1 MNQFDIPILF
11 LIFNRPETTI
21 LVFNEIRKIK
31 PKTLYIAADGPRSI
45 EEEKI
50 CIECR
55 SISEK
60 IDWECDLKIL
70 YRRENLGCK
79 LAVSEAITWFFE
91 NNEMGIILED
101 DCLPLPSF
109 FPFCKE
115 LLIKYKDEVNI
126 MHISGNNFQLGNDKN
141 EQSSYYF
148 SRYPHIWGWASWKR
162 AWLKYDIEM
171 KNYPKLLKNKEF
183 VKYADNFIMKLV
195 YEKKLSTW
203 DSQWLYSVNFENGL
217 SILPRYNLV
226 KNIGFSEKNATNT
239 IAVPKWFKKM
249 IYKDIETIIHPIS
262 IKLDDKADLFTRNN
276 ILSNKRMRIKEKI
289 RKIISSLKL
298 N

>member
-11 LIFNRPETTI
+11 LIFNRPDTTS
-21 LVFNEIRKIK
+21 LVFNEIRKVK
-31 PKTLYIAADGPRSI
+31 PKKLYIAADGPRNLK
-45 EEEKI
+45 EEKI
-50 CIECR
+50 CLECR

-60 IDWECDLKIL
+60 IDWECDLKLL
-70 YRRENLGCK
+70 YRKENLGCQM
-79 LAVSEAITWFFE
+79 AVSEAITWFFE

-115 LLIKYKDEVNI
+115 LLIKYKDEENI

-148 SRYPHIWGWASWKR
+148 SRYPHIWGWATWKR
-162 AWLKYDIEM
+162 AWIKYDIEM
-171 KNYPKLLKNKEF
+171 KNYPKLLSNQEF
-183 VKYADNFIMKLV
+183 VKYADNFILKLV

-239 IAVPKWFKKM
+239 ITVPKWFKKM
-249 IYKDIETIIHPIS
+249 IYKDIDIIIHPIS
-262 IKLDDKADLFTRNN
+262 IQLNDKADLFTRNN

-289 RKIISSLKL
+289 RKIISCMKL
-298 N
+298 I

>member
-11 LIFNRPETTI
+11 LIFNRPETTAR
-21 LVFNEIRKIK
+21 VFNEIKKIK
-31 PKTLYIAADGPRSI
+31 PKTLYIAADGPRNLN
-45 EEEKI
+45 EEKL
-50 CIECR
+50 CLECR
-55 SISEK
+55 TISEK
-60 IDWECDLKIL
+60 VDWDCNLKFL
-70 YRRENLGCK
+70 YRSENLGCK
-79 LAVSEAITWFFE
+79 IAVSEAITWFFE
-91 NNEMGIILED
+91 NNDMGIILED

-109 FPFCKE
+109 FTFCKE
-115 LLIKYKDEVNI
+115 LLIKYKDEEKI

-171 KNYPKLLKNKEF
+171 KNYPKLLNNKKF
-183 VKYADNFIMKLV
+183 VKYADNFILKLV
-195 YEKKLSTW
+195 YENKLSTW

-239 IAVPKWFKKM
+239 IAIPKWFKKM

-262 IKLDDKADLFTRNN
+262 IQFDDKSDLFTRNN
-276 ILSNKRMRIKEKI
+276 ILSNQRMRIKEKI
-289 RKIISSLKL
+289 RKIISFIKL

>member
-11 LIFNRPETTI
+11 LIFNRPDTTS
-21 LVFNEIRKIK
+21 LVFNEIRKVK
-31 PKTLYIAADGPRSI
+31 PKKLYIAADGPRSLK
-45 EEEKI
+45 EEKL
-50 CIECR
+50 CLECR
-55 SISEK
+55 TISEK
-60 IDWECDLKIL
+60 IDWECDLKLL
-70 YRRENLGCK
+70 YRKENLGCQM
-79 LAVSEAITWFFE
+79 AVSEAITWFFE

-115 LLIKYKDEVNI
+115 LLIKYKDEENI

-148 SRYPHIWGWASWKR
+148 SRYPHIWGWATWKR

-171 KNYPKLLKNKEF
+171 KNYPKLLSNQEF
-183 VKYADNFIMKLV
+183 VKYADNFILKLV

-217 SILPRYNLV
+217 CILPRFNLV

-239 IAVPKWFKKM
+239 IAMPKWFNKM

-262 IKLDDKADLFTRNN
+262 IRLDNKADLFTRNN

-289 RKIISSLKL
+289 RKIISYMKL